1 MPRFGTGGGGSTA
14 SCIPQIGVGLNL
26 YLAGDGGPMTWAFS
40 SNGGGFD
47 HGIAS
52 RVNMLESFYYVQ
64 PWQTELIPYLKSF
77 LLDSGGYTLRRG
89 KGDVTDWDSYLTRY
103 IDYINRNDVRLFFDL
118 DIDGEVGYRGV
129 LRFRERLERETGKRS
144 IPVWHMSYGKQ
155 EWLDLC
161 DEYGYVALG
170 GLAHAAGRRQMEK
183 YVPWFLSEAH
193 KRGTKVHI
201 LGYTPAGNLM
211 SCGADSVDSSAW
223 LYGNRGRF
231 IYRWDGRTMRKI
243 DVPEGKRMVSR
254 EVARHN
260 FIEWVKMGEALE
272 TAS

>member
-1 MPRFGTGGGGSTA
+1 
-14 SCIPQIGVGLNL
+14 
-26 YLAGDGGPMTWAFS
+26 MTWAFS

-144 IPVWHMSYGKQ
+144 IPVWHCRMGSRNGSICATSTDTSLWAVWPTQ
-155 EWLDLC
+155 
-161 DEYGYVALG
+161 
-170 GLAHAAGRRQMEK
+170 
-183 YVPWFLSEAH
+183 
-193 KRGTKVHI
+193 
-201 LGYTPAGNLM
+201 
-211 SCGADSVDSSAW
+211 
-223 LYGNRGRF
+223 
-231 IYRWDGRTMRKI
+231 
-243 DVPEGKRMVSR
+243 PEGGRWRSTSR
-254 EVARHN
+254 
-260 FIEWVKMGEALE
+260 G
-272 TAS
+272 S